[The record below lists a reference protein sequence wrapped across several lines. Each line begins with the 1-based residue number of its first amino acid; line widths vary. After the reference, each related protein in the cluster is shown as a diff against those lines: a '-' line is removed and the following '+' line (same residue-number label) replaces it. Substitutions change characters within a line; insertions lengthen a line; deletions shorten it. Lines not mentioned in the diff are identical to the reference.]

1 MEQFGFPIH
10 PLFEQASDARINILL
25 DDIKYYPSEG
35 ASMLIDVW
43 DKLDPALIENAGVFA
58 DSYAPTR
65 ENLLKFPQL
74 LQDSNLID
82 GETRQQLLIALQN
95 LLK

>member
-1 MEQFGFPIH
+1 
-10 PLFEQASDARINILL
+10 
-25 DDIKYYPSEG
+25 
-35 ASMLIDVW
+35 MLIDVW